1 MVYTKA
7 HHYYQNNT
15 EIRLPD
21 YTTPTESKRVKP
33 VMRKLLQSKYLTLL
47 CSVLNRYIYFS
58 FYIFEHI
65 FTQNLVT

>member
-15 EIRLPD
+15 VIRLPD

-33 VMRKLLQSKYLTLL
+33 VMRELLQSKYLTL
-47 CSVLNRYIYFS
+47 
-58 FYIFEHI
+58 
-65 FTQNLVT
+65 